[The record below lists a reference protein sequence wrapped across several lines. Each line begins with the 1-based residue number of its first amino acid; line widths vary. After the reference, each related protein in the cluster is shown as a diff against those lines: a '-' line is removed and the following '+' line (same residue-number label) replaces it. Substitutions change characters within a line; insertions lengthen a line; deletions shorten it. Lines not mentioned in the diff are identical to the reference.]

1 MLGRSGSWVGS
12 GGSSGGKYIRTTRFA
27 IISSGSSGTVTLPSN
42 SSVVADD
49 FGGTVNA
56 VVVQASGG
64 FPTKLPAVT
73 ALGAVV
79 ATTFDSSGNWAFTG
93 VPVAFPV
100 AIVYRVQQTLSN
112 FDSTASN
119 IWGDSE
125 MFGAQDGVL
134 FYTIDGGAAV
144 PTTGPYGDVIVP
156 YDCTITSVTL
166 MADQTGSAVIDVWK
180 CAYASYPPTVANTI
194 TASDLPTLS
203 SAKNSQD
210 TTLTGW
216 SLNLSAGDVVRF
228 NLNSVSTLNR
238 VVIVLGVKRR

>member
-12 GGSSGGKYIRTTRFA
+12 GGSSGGKYVRTTRFA
-27 IISSGSSGTVTLPSN
+27 IISNGSSGQVTIPSN
-42 SSVVADD
+42 SSVVSND

-73 ALGAVV
+73 SLGSVV
-79 ATTFDSSGNWAFTG
+79 ATTFDSSGNWSFTG
-93 VPVAFPV
+93 TPVAYPV

-125 MFGAQDGVL
+125 MFGAQDAVL
-134 FYTIDGGAAV
+134 NYTIDGGGAV
-144 PTTGPYGDVIVP
+144 PSTGTFGCVVVP
-156 YDCTITSVTL
+156 YDCTITSATL
-166 MADQTGSAVIDVWK
+166 MADQSGSAVIDVWK
-180 CAYASYPPTVANTI
+180 AAFASYPPTIANTI

-203 SAKNSQD
+203 SAISSQD

-216 SLNLSAGDVVRF
+216 TTSLNAGDIIFF

-238 VVIVLGVKRR
+238 VIIALGVKRR